1 MADGKVTNIL
11 IVGVGGQGILLAA
24 DILAKLLVGLKYDV
38 KQAEIHGMSQRGGSV
53 HSMVRFGKH
62 VTAPLISR
70 GEADYLLA
78 FEELEALR
86 WAPSVRP
93 SGHVIVNAQ
102 RISPA
107 PVALGVAAYPEDP
120 VGRLTK
126 TFDRVSLI
134 EANRLAAEAG
144 NSKAA
149 NLVMLGALA
158 AELPFKA
165 EKWRAVISERVPAK
179 TLKVNLKAF
188 AEGWEKSEWLIKRPT
203 MR

>member
-24 DILAKLLVGLKYDV
+24 DILAKLLVGLEYDV
-38 KQAEIHGMSQRGGSV
+38 KQAEVHGMSQRGGSV
-53 HSMVRFGKH
+53 HSMVRFGKK
-62 VTAPLISR
+62 VAAPLISR

-86 WAPSVRP
+86 WAPFVRP
-93 SGHVIVNAQ
+93 AGHVIVNAQ

-107 PVALGVAAYPEDP
+107 PVALGVVAYPEDP
-120 VGRLTK
+120 ASRLSKAFPKTK
-126 TFDRVSLI
+126 LI
-134 EANRLAAEAG
+134 EANQLAIESG
-144 NSKAA
+144 NVRAA

-158 AELPFKA
+158 AKLPFRA
-165 EKWRAVISERVPAK
+165 EDWRKVIAKRVPAK

-188 AEGWEKSEWLIKRPT
+188 AEGWEVASD
-203 MR
+203 

>member
-1 MADGKVTNIL
+1 MADGKITNIL
-11 IVGVGGQGILLAA
+11 IVGVGGQGILLSA

-86 WAPSVRP
+86 WAPFVRP
-93 SGHVIVNAQ
+93 AGHVIVNAQ

-107 PVALGVAAYPEDP
+107 PVALGVAAYPEEP
-120 VGRLTK
+120 IERLKKIFRK
-126 TFDRVSLI
+126 TSLI
-134 EANRLAAEAG
+134 EANRLAAAAG
-144 NSKAA
+144 NIRAA

-158 AELPFKA
+158 AELPFEA
-165 EKWRAVISERVPAK
+165 DKWRAVIAKRVPAK
-179 TLKVNLKAF
+179 TLEVNLKAF
-188 AEGWEKSEWLIKRPT
+188 AAGWEKSEWLIKPLIIR
-203 MR
+203 